1 MMLKMKATGNHASH
15 PSKGLKPLEGSL
27 GRRIEIMDTTLRD
40 GEQTSGV
47 SFLPSEKLQIA
58 KLLLEELKVDRIEV
72 ASARVSE
79 GELEGVQKI
88 TQWAAKKGYLDR
100 VEVLGFV
107 DTPVSVNWI
116 VEAGG
121 KVLNLLTKGS
131 MNHLVHQLKKTP
143 EQHFADIQK
152 SISYAQEMGVS
163 VNVYLEDWS
172 NGMRN
177 SPEYTLSLIE
187 FLTKQSVKRIMLP
200 DTLGL
205 LSPKEVKAFFEQIVA
220 QFPAVHFDFHAH
232 NDYDL
237 SVANVLEAISNG
249 AAGLHTTING
259 LGERAGNAPL
269 ESVIAVIKDFTDLE
283 IGVQEQKI
291 FRVSKLVE
299 QFSGQHIPANKPV
312 VGENV
317 FTQTAGIHA
326 DGDNKKNLYFNDLMP
341 ERFGRQRKYA
351 LGKTSGKAN
360 ILKNLEELGISL
372 EKDELAK
379 VTQRI
384 IELGDKKER
393 VTTEDL
399 PYIISDV
406 LQNNSISK
414 HISIEGYHM
423 THSKGLKPTVQ
434 LRMSIHGKFYDEIA
448 TGDGQYDSFMRA
460 LKKIYK
466 TLGRELPKLTD
477 YHVSI
482 PPGGKTDAFVET
494 VITWDY
500 GKIFK
505 TKGLDPDQTVAAMMA
520 TEKMLNI
527 IENMNYQPTKE
538 ESTYYGNQYRTVA
551 R

>member
-1 MMLKMKATGNHASH
+1 MGNHR
-15 PSKGLKPLEGSL
+15 K
-27 GRRIEIMDTTLRD
+27 IEIMDTTLRD

-47 SFLPSEKLQIA
+47 SFMPLEKLQIA
-58 KLLLEELKVDRIEV
+58 KLLLDELKVDRIEV

-79 GELEGVQKI
+79 GEMEGVKRI
-88 TQWAAKKGYLDR
+88 TQWASEKGYLEK

-107 DTPVSVNWI
+107 DTPASVDWI

-121 KVLNLLTKGS
+121 RVLNLLTKGS
-131 MNHLVHQLKKTP
+131 LNHLIHQLRKTQ

-152 SISYAQEMGVS
+152 CVAYARSKGLS

-177 SPEYTLSLIE
+177 SLEYTMNLIE
-187 FLTKQSVKRIMLP
+187 MLAQLRVRRIMLP

-205 LSPKEVKAFFEQIVA
+205 LNPREVAHFVKLITSE
-220 QFPAVHFDFHAH
+220 FPDTHFDFHAH

-237 SVANVLEAISNG
+237 SVANVLEAIYNG
-249 AAGLHTTING
+249 IGGIHTTVNG

-269 ESVIAVIKDFTDLE
+269 ESVIAVLKDFTDFR
-283 IGVQEQKI
+283 IGVKENKI
-291 FRVSKLVE
+291 YRVSKLVE

-360 ILKNLEELGISL
+360 ILKNLQELGISL
-372 EKDELAK
+372 EPEELAK
-379 VTQRI
+379 VTQKI

-406 LQNNSISK
+406 LQNNSIT
-414 HISIEGYHM
+414 HNIYIEGYNLS
-423 THSKGLKPTVQ
+423 HSKGLRPTVQ
-434 LRMSIHGKFYDEIA
+434 LKMNIDGQSYEEGSS
-448 TGDGQYDSFMRA
+448 GDGQYDAFMKA

-466 TLGRELPKLTD
+466 SLDRELPILTN
-477 YHVSI
+477 YHVTI

-500 GKIFK
+500 GRIFK
-505 TKGLDPDQTVAAMMA
+505 TKGLDSDQTVAALKA

-527 IENMNYQPTKE
+527 IEQLDKGQAGPFKARPEIIEQDNN
-538 ESTYYGNQYRTVA
+538 SFYGNEYSAVTR
-551 R
+551 